1 MSHEKKYL
9 NSPRIVSKGQTSCSP
24 TEHKL
29 EKRTTDFSK
38 RINKQKCVS
47 NNFNES

>member
-1 MSHEKKYL
+1 M
-9 NSPRIVSKGQTSCSP
+9 SCSP

-29 EKRTTDFSK
+29 EKKKTTDFSK
-38 RINKQKCVS
+38 RINKQNCVS